1 VALVR
6 ILVVDDDAPSRA
18 VLARQ
23 LERLGHSVVTAPD
36 GEAAWATFRE
46 SPDLECVITD
56 WTMPGLS
63 GPDLCRRIRGGD
75 ARPWTYLL
83 LLTSKEATSDLVE
96 GLLAGADEFM
106 TKPHDVEVLR
116 ARLHVAQRI
125 LTLEQ
130 RLRERVR
137 DLEAALAE
145 VRTLRGLLPICMYC
159 KKIREGADAWQAV
172 EQYVSR
178 HSDAQFSHGVCPTC
192 WTAHVKPQLDE
203 IRAGKRGKATLADDA
218 DEPT

>member
-1 VALVR
+1 MR
-6 ILVVDDDAPSRA
+6 ILVVDDDGPSRA
-18 VLARQ
+18 ILARQ
-23 LERLGHSVVTAPD
+23 LERLGHAVVVAED
-36 GEAAWATFRE
+36 GEAAWRAFTDA
-46 SPDLECVITD
+46 PDIECVVTD

-63 GPDLCRRIRGGD
+63 GPDLCRRIRAGTV
-75 ARPWTYLL
+75 RPWSYLL
-83 LLTSKEATSDLVE
+83 LLTSREAKSDLVE

-116 ARLHVAQRI
+116 ARLHGAERV

-130 RLRERVR
+130 RLRERVH

-145 VRTLRGLLPICMYC
+145 VKTLRGLLPICMYC

-178 HSDAQFSHGVCPTC
+178 HSDATFSHGVCPAC
-192 WTAHVKPQLDE
+192 WSAVVKPQLDQ
-203 IRAGKRGKATLADDA
+203 IRADRQGDGGPAGRDPA
-218 DEPT
+218 